1 MKMQLKDGFEVSVS
15 EECFNDWKFLTM
27 LRKIDKGDTGL
38 IVDIAESILGG
49 EEEVDKLAKHLEVD
63 GVTPADS
70 MIGAIAELL
79 EAISELKNSQS
90 SPA

>member
-15 EECFNDWKFLTM
+15 EDCLNDWKFLTM

-38 IVDIAESILGG
+38 IVDIAEHILGG
-49 EEEVDKLAKHLEVD
+49 EEDVDKLAKHLEVD

-70 MIGAIAELL
+70 MIAAIAEVI
-79 EAISELKNSQS
+79 EAIGKLKNS
-90 SPA
+90 